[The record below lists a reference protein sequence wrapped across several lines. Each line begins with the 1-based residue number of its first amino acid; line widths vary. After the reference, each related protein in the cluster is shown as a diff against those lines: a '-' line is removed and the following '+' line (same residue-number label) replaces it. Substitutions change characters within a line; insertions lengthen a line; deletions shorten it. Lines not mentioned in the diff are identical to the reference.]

1 MRYTGQDVFES
12 TEKYNERFKAKY
24 GFIPDYVQASASACG
39 VILQLSIEKA
49 GSIDPKKVRDAM
61 ASLDAK
67 TFFGP
72 VRFGPN
78 GQINSLKPPVF
89 QIQGG
94 DQKVIYPQEIR
105 QAEFRVGV
113 K

>member
-1 MRYTGQDVFES
+1 
-12 TEKYNERFKAKY
+12 
-24 GFIPDYVQASASACG
+24 
-39 VILQLSIEKA
+39 
-49 GSIDPKKVRDAM
+49 M

-78 GQINSLKPPVF
+78 GQINSLRPPVF
-89 QIQGG
+89 QIQEGI
-94 DQKVIYPQEIR
+94 QKVIYPAEIK
-105 QAEFRVGV
+105 QADFKVGV